1 MSKRVK
7 FDPKS
12 MWGLNKPSIK
22 WQKCQKAKET
32 KGKKGMTEGVL
43 TDKEVRYRQIQKVV
57 ITLPPQ
63 TLVHFESEHDQRVAQ
78 NGHDHHSHHH
88 HRENGKNRSRIRQ
101 GTLHSRPAIVKVTP
115 ACVGLAALL
124 HSLPSFQSSSE
135 VTVRR
140 QQVHCCPPAAHPQ
153 VRPSCVECVKT
164 SPSSRAKSGR
174 RPRPTRQPEDGYSGP
189 CGRSGVIRRIRQGVS
204 TK

>member
-32 KGKKGMTEGVL
+32 KGKKGMTEGIL

-63 TLVHFESEHDQRVAQ
+63 TLVHLFLSCLPSLGLQVSCSTYGRCTINWTCVTEFRTGMPSRDSNPKPRNYEPDGPKATTGNLIISVAIISCGGEKNVFKSQ
-78 NGHDHHSHHH
+78 PASWNGLSVCALLSCLVQI
-88 HRENGKNRSRIRQ
+88 RRSALSNFTWRQ
-101 GTLHSRPAIVKVTP
+101 
-115 ACVGLAALL
+115 VGL
-124 HSLPSFQSSSE
+124 
-135 VTVRR
+135 
-140 QQVHCCPPAAHPQ
+140 C
-153 VRPSCVECVKT
+153 
-164 SPSSRAKSGR
+164 
-174 RPRPTRQPEDGYSGP
+174 
-189 CGRSGVIRRIRQGVS
+189 
-204 TK
+204 